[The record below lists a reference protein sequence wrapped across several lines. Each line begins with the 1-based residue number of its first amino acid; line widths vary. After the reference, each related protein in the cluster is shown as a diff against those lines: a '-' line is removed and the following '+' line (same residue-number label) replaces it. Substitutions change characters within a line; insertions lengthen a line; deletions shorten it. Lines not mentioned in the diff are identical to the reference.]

1 MYHTT
6 HIQPVTTANKAHQY
20 RTFIWWYIHGLL
32 TAYVKLWVADAPRMP
47 RTLSPPPISKE
58 SASLS
63 YRHASRASRT
73 YRDACRDRWPAATW
87 NFTYLVRG
95 SWHIWTVIAVNER
108 QPYSICTLSV
118 AYFGNKH
125 MIKNNDSA
133 AHNRDAFDDKIPA
146 TSRGAASETL
156 AAAWRFGDI

>member
-1 MYHTT
+1 MAYMDRDSCKR
-6 HIQPVTTANKAHQY
+6 KA
-20 RTFIWWYIHGLL
+20 TLFN
-32 TAYVKLWVADAPRMP
+32 LW
-47 RTLSPPPISKE
+47 
-58 SASLS
+58 
-63 YRHASRASRT
+63 
-73 YRDACRDRWPAATW
+73 
-87 NFTYLVRG
+87 
-95 SWHIWTVIAVNER
+95 
-108 QPYSICTLSV
+108 TLSV